1 MQVLK
6 DEMTDLMDQH
16 TKESK
21 TRYILTCHT
30 RTHIIESSIVL
41 GLSRWCR
48 QAVEDNYNDLQAQI
62 EAQRSQHAETM
73 ALLSTKMEEAKKQN
87 NDMSDRVG

>member
-1 MQVLK
+1 
-6 DEMTDLMDQH
+6 MDQH

-21 TRYILTCHT
+21 TRYYIILTCHT
-30 RTHIIESSIVL
+30 RTRTCIIEISIVL
-41 GLSRWCR
+41 GLCGWCR

-73 ALLSTKMEEAKKQN
+73 ALLSTKMEDAKKQN